1 MIEFISKNTVPTR
14 RDIAFDQHDF
24 QADFLKDSD
33 GKVSITSVSLS
44 SVGMHCEGDKPIVIK
59 IGPVKV
65 SVDGETL
72 LKAVKNCLRSY

>member
-1 MIEFISKNTVPTR
+1 MIEFISENIIPTR
-14 RDIAFDQHDF
+14 RDIAFDQPELFEDN
-24 QADFLKDSD
+24 DD
-33 GKVSITSVSLS
+33 KVPITFVSLS
-44 SVGMHCEGDKPIVIK
+44 SVGRHCEGDKPIIIK